1 MLVFSGLVADQ
12 STVLKG
18 KIIDSKTK
26 EPLIGANVIIVGTGQ
41 GSASNMNGE
50 FFIKGISEEFVDIK
64 VAYIGYVSRTFENVD
79 VSDQEFINV
88 ELVADVISV
97 SEVEVQAERRS
108 GSQAES
114 IASKKEA
121 LEMQDNISADQISK
135 SGDGHVADAVRRVT
149 GVTIVND
156 KFLVVRGLG
165 DRYSS
170 AQLNS
175 VGMPSP
181 EADRRLSLIHI

>member
-1 MLVFSGLVADQ
+1 
-12 STVLKG
+12 
-18 KIIDSKTK
+18 
-26 EPLIGANVIIVGTGQ
+26 
-41 GSASNMNGE
+41 MNGE
-50 FFIKGISEEFVDIK
+50 FFIKDIPEEFVGIK
-64 VAYIGYVSRTFENVD
+64 VAYIGYVSRTFENID
-79 VSDQEFINV
+79 VLNQEFINV

-181 EADRRLSLIHI
+181 EADRRSVPLDLFSTALISGIDVAKSYRPDYQVLLEVVM

>member
-1 MLVFSGLVADQ
+1 M
-12 STVLKG
+12 
-18 KIIDSKTK
+18 
-26 EPLIGANVIIVGTGQ
+26 
-41 GSASNMNGE
+41 
-50 FFIKGISEEFVDIK
+50 
-64 VAYIGYVSRTFENVD
+64 
-79 VSDQEFINV
+79 

-97 SEVEVQAERRS
+97 SEVEVQAKRRS

-170 AQLNS
+170 AS
-175 VGMPSP
+175 
-181 EADRRLSLIHI
+181 